1 MDDRPALLPAPGVSL
16 LYQPDGSWAA
26 LVGYAQFTQE
36 APSWSGPGPDPS
48 TALVAE
54 TTHFRVPGHKPR
66 SRTVGY
72 LCMGCHGTWV
82 DKNGAGR
89 CPHCTA
95 RAHGS
100 EQYQIAARAADERRA
115 EQASEVRRAD
125 LGRELWSDR
134 KRRLV
139 ERIAATASEVDARNE
154 RERAEA
160 EAAAEWTAL
169 KDRAMFGDRFR
180 TAADRDGEVAAR
192 RLERRNAATPCRHAV
207 TDNITTSLGRVLLC
221 CDCGMHID
229 GNPGDARAK

>member
-48 TALVAE
+48 TDLVAE
-54 TTHFRVPGHKPR
+54 TTHFRVPRHKPR

-82 DKNGAGR
+82 DEDGAGR

-100 EQYQIAARAADERRA
+100 EQYQLAARTADELRAKQAERARRVELAAAWDPWERSLLEVAAQRRRA
-115 EQASEVRRAD
+115 EAKAV
-125 LGRELWSDR
+125 
-134 KRRLV
+134 
-139 ERIAATASEVDARNE
+139 
-154 RERAEA
+154 EA
-160 EAAAEWTAL
+160 EAAAQAACS
-169 KDRAMFGDRFR
+169 RARVSI
-180 TAADRDGEVAAR
+180 GER
-192 RLERRNAATPCRHAV
+192 RGHQTRSDLAGASATNRNAATPCRHAV
-207 TDNITTSLGRVLLC
+207 TDHVTTSLGRVLLC